1 MPVYLV
7 GAGPGDPGLL
17 TRRGAEL
24 LAAADVVVHD
34 RLADPAVLAL
44 APAEAEHV
52 DVGKGP
58 GEAGPSQD
66 EINALLVERGRT
78 GATVVRLKGGDPFV
92 LARGGEEAE
101 ALAAAGIPFEVVPG
115 ITSAVAAPAYAGVP
129 VTHRG
134 LAASF
139 TVVTGQTGGEGP
151 DWEALA
157 RAGGTLV
164 VLMGVAT
171 RAAVAERLLAAG
183 MDPATPVVAVQWGTR
198 PDQRSSRTTLAGLG
212 ATPVEAPAVLVI
224 GAVAGLDLRW
234 FEDRPLLGR
243 RVVVTRARDQ
253 AGPLVEGLRRLGAVP
268 VEVPVVEMADPADGG
283 TALADAAA
291 RIATFDWVVLT
302 SANGVDRLLPLLRDS
317 RALGPAKVAAV
328 GPATATA
335 LARWHVVADLVPDEA
350 VGEALVDAFPAPPDD
365 RPGRVLVAQAADARP
380 VVVDGL
386 RAAGWGV
393 EAVEAYRT
401 LLAAPDPV
409 TVTEAK
415 AADAITFTASSTVRA
430 YLDAAGADAVP
441 PVVVCIGP
449 VTAATA
455 RDAGLPV
462 TAVADPH
469 TVDGLLAALVSA
481 LAGERR

>member
-44 APAEAEHV
+44 APDEAEHV
-52 DVGKGP
+52 DGGKGP
-58 GEAGPSQD
+58 GESGPAQD
-66 EINALLVERGRT
+66 EINALLVERGRK
-78 GATVVRLKGGDPFV
+78 GGTVVRLKGGDPFV

-101 ALAAAGIPFEVVPG
+101 ALAGAGVPFEVVPG
-115 ITSAVAAPAYAGVP
+115 VTSAVAAPAYAGVP

-134 LAASF
+134 LATSF

-171 RAAVAERLLAAG
+171 RAAVADRLLAGG
-183 MDPATPVVAVQWGTR
+183 MDPATPVLAVRWGTR
-198 PDQRSSRTTLAGLG
+198 PDQRSTRTTLARLG
-212 ATPVEAPAVLVI
+212 EAAVESPAVLVI

-268 VEVPVVEMADPADGG
+268 VEVPVVEVADAADGG
-283 TALADAAA
+283 AALADAAA
-291 RIATFDWVVLT
+291 RLATFDWVVLT
-302 SANGVDRLLPLLRDS
+302 SANGVDRLLATLRDS
-317 RALGPAKVAAV
+317 RAFGACRVAAV
-328 GPATATA
+328 GPATAAA
-335 LARWHVVADLVPDEA
+335 LARFHVAADLVPDEA
-350 VGEALVDAFPAPPDD
+350 VGEALVDAFPPPPED

-380 VVVDGL
+380 VVAEGL
-386 RAAGWGV
+386 RTAGWGV

-401 LLAAPDPV
+401 APV
-409 TVTEAK
+409 TPGARVVEAAA
-415 AADAITFTASSTVRA
+415 AADAITFTASSTVEA
-430 YLDAAGADAVP
+430 YLAAAGRDAVP
-441 PVVVCIGP
+441 AVVVCIGP

-455 RDAGLPV
+455 RGAGLAV

-469 TVDGLLAALVSA
+469 TVDGLLAALVPA
-481 LAGERR
+481 LA

>member
-24 LAAADVVVHD
+24 LAVADVVVHD

-44 APAEAEHV
+44 APPGAERV

-58 GEAGPSQD
+58 GEAGPGQD
-66 EINALLVERGRT
+66 EVNALLVERGRN
-78 GATVVRLKGGDPFV
+78 GGTVVRLKGGDPFV

-101 ALAAAGIPFEVVPG
+101 ALAGAGVPFEVVPG

-139 TVVTGQTGGEGP
+139 TVVTGHTGGEGP

-171 RAAVAERLLAAG
+171 RAAVADRLLAAG
-183 MDPATPVVAVQWGTR
+183 MDGATPVVAVRWGTR
-198 PDQRSSRTTLAGLG
+198 PDQVTVRTTLAALG
-212 ATPVEAPAVLVI
+212 ATPVGPPAVIVI

-243 RVVVTRARDQ
+243 RVVVTRAREQ

-268 VEVPVVEMADPADGG
+268 VEVPVVEVADPSDGG
-283 TALADAAA
+283 GALGDAAA
-291 RIATFDWVVLT
+291 RLATFDWVVLT
-302 SANGVDRLLPLLRDS
+302 SANGVDRLLAHLRDS
-317 RALGPAKVAAV
+317 RAFGPCRAAAV
-328 GPATATA
+328 GPATAAA
-335 LARWHVVADLVPDEA
+335 LARWHVAADLVPDEA
-350 VGEALVDAFPAPPDD
+350 VGEALVDAFPRA
-365 RPGRVLVAQAADARP
+365 PGRVLVAQAAGARP
-380 VVVDGL
+380 VVAEGL
-386 RAAGWGV
+386 RAAGWEV
-393 EAVEAYRT
+393 VVVEAYRT
-401 LLAAPDPV
+401 VPAVPDPDV
-409 TVTEAK
+409 LLVAK
-415 AADAITFTASSTVRA
+415 AADAITFTAS
-430 YLDAAGADAVP
+430 
-441 PVVVCIGP
+441 
-449 VTAATA
+449 
-455 RDAGLPV
+455 
-462 TAVADPH
+462 
-469 TVDGLLAALVSA
+469 
-481 LAGERR
+481 

>member
-1 MPVYLV
+1 VYLV

-58 GEAGPSQD
+58 GEAGPTQD
-66 EINALLVERGRT
+66 EVNALLVERGRT

-134 LAASF
+134 LATSF

-171 RAAVAERLLAAG
+171 RAAVADRLLAAG
-183 MDPATPVVAVQWGTR
+183 MDPVTPVVAVQWGTR
-198 PDQRSSRTTLAGLG
+198 PDQRSRRTSLAELG

-243 RVVVTRARDQ
+243 RVVVTRAREQ
-253 AGPLVEGLRRLGAVP
+253 AGALADGLRRLGAVP
-268 VEVPVVEMADPADGG
+268 VEVPVVEIAGPADGG
-283 TALADAAA
+283 GALADAAA
-291 RIATFDWVVLT
+291 RMASFDWVVLT

-317 RALGPAKVAAV
+317 RGFGRAKVAAI
-328 GPATATA
+328 GPATAAA
-335 LARWHVVADLVPDEA
+335 LGRWHVAADLVPDEA
-350 VGEALVDAFPAPPDD
+350 VGEALVAAFPPPPDD
-365 RPGRVLVAQAADARP
+365 RSGRVLVAQAAEARA
-380 VVVDGL
+380 VVADGL
-386 RAAGWGV
+386 RAGGWGV
-393 EAVEAYRT
+393 EVVEAYRT
-401 LLAAPDPV
+401 VPAVPDADLLTA
-409 TVTEAK
+409 AK

-430 YLDAAGADAVP
+430 YFDAAGADAVP

-449 VTAATA
+449 VTAATV

-469 TVDGLLAALVSA
+469 TVDGLLAALVGA
-481 LAGERR
+481 LGGERR

>member
-1 MPVYLV
+1 VYLV

-17 TRRGAEL
+17 TRRAADL

-34 RLADPAVLAL
+34 RLADRAVLAL

-58 GEAGPSQD
+58 GDAGPTQD
-66 EINALLVERGRT
+66 EVNALLVERGRT

-134 LAASF
+134 LATSF

-171 RAAVAERLLAAG
+171 RAAVAARLLAAG

-198 PDQRSSRTTLAGLG
+198 PDQVSRRTTLAELG

-243 RVVVTRARDQ
+243 RVVVTRAREQ
-253 AGPLVEGLRRLGAVP
+253 AGALADRLRRLGAVP
-268 VEVPVVEMADPADGG
+268 VEVPVVEIAGPADGG
-283 TALADAAA
+283 AALADAAT

-317 RALGPAKVAAV
+317 RAFGPAKVAAI
-328 GPATATA
+328 GPATAAA
-335 LARWHVVADLVPDEA
+335 LGRWHVAADLVPDEA
-350 VGEALVDAFPAPPDD
+350 MGEALVDAFPTPPDD
-365 RPGRVLVAQAADARP
+365 RPGRVLVAQAAEARA
-380 VVVDGL
+380 VVAHGL

-393 EAVEAYRT
+393 EVVEAYRT
-401 LLAAPDPV
+401 VRAVPDPDLV
-409 TVTEAK
+409 TAAK

-481 LAGERR
+481 LA

>member
-34 RLADPAVLAL
+34 RLADRALLAL
-44 APAEAEHV
+44 APDGAEHV

-58 GEAGPSQD
+58 GESGPAQD
-66 EINALLVERGRT
+66 EINALLVERGRK
-78 GATVVRLKGGDPFV
+78 GGTVVRLKGGDPFV

-101 ALAAAGIPFEVVPG
+101 ALAAAGVPFEVVPG
-115 ITSAVAAPAYAGVP
+115 VTSAVAAPAYAGVP

-134 LAASF
+134 LATSF

-157 RAGGTLV
+157 RADGTLV

-171 RAAVAERLLAAG
+171 RRAVAERLVAGG
-183 MDPATPVVAVQWGTR
+183 MDPATPVLAVRWGTR
-198 PDQRSSRTTLAGLG
+198 PDQRSVRTTLDALG
-212 ATPVEAPAVLVI
+212 ATPVESPAVLVI

-234 FEDRPLLGR
+234 FEDRPLLGQ
-243 RVVVTRARDQ
+243 RVVVTRAREQ

-268 VEVPVVEMADPADGG
+268 VEVPVVEVAEAADGG
-283 TALADAAA
+283 AALADAASRLA
-291 RIATFDWVVLT
+291 SFDWVVLT
-302 SANGVDRLLPLLRDS
+302 SANGVDRLLAHLRDS
-317 RALGPAKVAAV
+317 RAFGACRVAAV
-328 GPATATA
+328 GPATAAA

-350 VGEALVDAFPAPPDD
+350 VGEAVVDAFPPPPDD
-365 RPGRVLVAQAADARP
+365 RAGRVLVAQAADARP
-380 VVVDGL
+380 VVAEGL

-393 EAVEAYRT
+393 EAVDAYRT
-401 LLAAPDPV
+401 VAVRPAAGV
-409 TVTEAK
+409 V
-415 AADAITFTASSTVRA
+415 AAAAAAEAITFTASSTVRA
-430 YLDAAGADAVP
+430 YLDAAGPGAVP

-462 TAVADPH
+462 RAVADPH
-469 TVDGLLAALVSA
+469 TVDGLLTALVGA
-481 LAGERR
+481 LARPVP

>member
-24 LAAADVVVHD
+24 LAGADVVVHD
-34 RLADPAVLAL
+34 RLADPGLLAL
-44 APAEAEHV
+44 APPGAERV

-58 GEAGPSQD
+58 GDEGPAQD
-66 EINALLVERGRT
+66 DINALLVERGRT
-78 GATVVRLKGGDPFV
+78 GGTVVRLKGGDPFV

-101 ALAAAGIPFEVVPG
+101 ALAAAGVPFEVVPG

-134 LAASF
+134 LATSF

-157 RAGGTLV
+157 RSGGTLV

-171 RAAVAERLLAAG
+171 RAAVADRLLAAG
-183 MDPATPVVAVQWGTR
+183 MDPATPVLAVRWGTR
-198 PDQRSSRTTLAGLG
+198 PDQRSARTTLDRLG
-212 ATPVEAPAVLVI
+212 DTAVEAPAVLVI
-224 GAVAGLDLRW
+224 GAVAALDLRW

-243 RVVVTRARDQ
+243 RVVVTRASDQ
-253 AGPLVEGLRRLGAVP
+253 APPLVDGLRRLGAVP
-268 VEVPVVEMADPADGG
+268 VEVPVVELADPADGG
-283 TALADAAA
+283 AALAAAAA
-291 RIATFDWVVLT
+291 RLATFDWVVLT
-302 SANGVDRLLPLLRDS
+302 SANGVDRLLAHLRDS
-317 RALGPAKVAAV
+317 RAFGPCRVAVV
-328 GPATATA
+328 GPATAAA
-335 LARWHVVADLVPDEA
+335 LARYHVAADLVPDEA
-350 VGEALVDAFPAPPDD
+350 VGEALVEAFPAPPED
-365 RPGRVLVAQAADARP
+365 RPGRVLVAQAGDARP

-401 LLAAPDPV
+401 VPAPPGPDVLAAA
-409 TVTEAK
+409 T

-430 YLDAAGADAVP
+430 YVDGGGAAP

-455 RDAGLPV
+455 REAGLAV

-469 TVDGLLAALVSA
+469 TVDGLLAALVAA
-481 LAGERR
+481 LA

>member
-24 LAAADVVVHD
+24 LAVADVVVHD

-44 APAEAEHV
+44 APPGAERV

-58 GEAGPSQD
+58 GEAGPGQD
-66 EINALLVERGRT
+66 EVNALLVERGRN
-78 GATVVRLKGGDPFV
+78 GGTVVRLKGGDPFV

-101 ALAAAGIPFEVVPG
+101 ALAGAGVPFEVVPG

-139 TVVTGQTGGEGP
+139 TVVTGHTGGEGP

-171 RAAVAERLLAAG
+171 RAGVAERLLAAG

-198 PDQRSSRTTLAGLG
+198 PDQRSARTTLDRLG
-212 ATPVEAPAVLVI
+212 ATPAEPPAVLVI

-243 RVVVTRARDQ
+243 RVVVTRAREQ
-253 AGPLVEGLRRLGAVP
+253 AGPLVDGLRRLGAMA
-268 VEVPVVEMADPADGG
+268 VEVPVVEVADPADGG
-283 TALADAAA
+283 AALAEAAA
-291 RIATFDWVVLT
+291 RLATFDWVVLT
-302 SANGVDRLLPLLRDS
+302 SANGVDRLLARLRDS
-317 RALGPAKVAAV
+317 RAFGACRVAAV
-328 GPATATA
+328 GPATAAA
-335 LARWHVVADLVPDEA
+335 LARWHVAADLVPDEA
-350 VGEALVDAFPAPPDD
+350 VGEALVDAFPLPSDD
-365 RPGRVLVAQAADARP
+365 RPGRVLVAQAAGARP
-380 VVVDGL
+380 VVAEGL

-401 LLAAPDPV
+401 APAHPAPDV
-409 TVTEAK
+409 VA
-415 AADAITFTASSTVRA
+415 AAASADALTFTASSTVRA
-430 YLDAAGADAVP
+430 YLEVAGEEPLP

-449 VTAATA
+449 VTASAA
-455 RDAGLPV
+455 RGAGLAV

-469 TVDGLLAALVSA
+469 TVDGLLAALVTA
-481 LAGERR
+481 LG